1 MRNRKALFLDRSIY
15 LLNVKYVT
23 NKKDKKKKNK
33 IKSRLA
39 IDTR

>member
-1 MRNRKALFLDRSIY
+1 MRNRKALFLDRSIN